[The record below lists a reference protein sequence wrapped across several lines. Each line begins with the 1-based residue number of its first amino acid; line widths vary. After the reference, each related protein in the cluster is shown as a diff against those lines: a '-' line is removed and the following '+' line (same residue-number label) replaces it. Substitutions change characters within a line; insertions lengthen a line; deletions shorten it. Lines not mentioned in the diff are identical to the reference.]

1 VLINEAGKQG
11 TPFGTYT
18 IPMVAPILCQS
29 GHRRSGNR
37 SSSVSGTAARI
48 RIETY
53 KTGGGEREGVR
64 QAQKNV
70 CGEGSCLRPGALL
83 NKICWLVPAGRGRKG
98 NTLSGGIETKN
109 RNRKSTRLG
118 RETRNQS
125 LLASGMGC
133 GEDMQRETEEEAA
146 TIRIGGGGA
155 LSAHHPKVFFVA

>member
-1 VLINEAGKQG
+1 M
-11 TPFGTYT
+11 
-18 IPMVAPILCQS
+18 PMVAPILCQS
-29 GHRRSGNR
+29 DHRRSGNR
-37 SSSVSGTAARI
+37 SSSVGTAARI

-133 GEDMQRETEEEAA
+133 GEDMQRETEEEA
-146 TIRIGGGGA
+146 GQLFGSEGA
-155 LSAHHPKVFFVA
+155 ALLAHITRRYFSSLEAKKII